1 MTTETLNLAILERD
15 REPYNVITY
24 AGLTAYQEEGLSVY
38 PHYEV
43 VKQTED
49 GIDIFQCRMVID
61 ERERTCL
68 LVKVSEDKRT
78 IHHVFLTGQTE
89 VDAHREKYFSTV

>member
-1 MTTETLNLAILERD
+1 MTTDNSNLAILERD

-24 AGLTAYQEEGLSVY
+24 DGVTAYLEDGASID

-43 VKQTED
+43 VDQTLE

-61 ERERTCL
+61 GRERTCL
-68 LVKVSEDKRT
+68 LVEVSEDGRT
-78 IHHVFLTGQTE
+78 IHPVLLTGQAE
-89 VDAHREKYFSTV
+89 VEAHRMEYFS